1 MENKR
6 VLPPT
11 YLFISILA
19 MVILHW
25 FIPILVIV
33 SYPWNL
39 IGLIPLI
46 AGIVLNIAAD
56 AVLKKEQTTVKPFQK
71 SSVLVTTGVYRISRH
86 PMYLGMVIILI
97 GIAILMGT
105 LAPVLVIAI
114 FTILMELVFVRAEE
128 EMLENQFGLTWIIYK
143 NKIRKWV

>member
-1 MENKR
+1 
-6 VLPPT
+6 
-11 YLFISILA
+11 